1 LKKVVTSS
9 LIYLNWCGVF
19 GMCEISYKDLLNNIK
34 GYINDHQ
41 DLELI
46 RKSFS
51 YASKLHEGQKRQ
63 SGEDY
68 ISHPLS
74 VAFILSEMKAD
85 ADTICAGLLH
95 DTIEDTNTTKE
106 KIEVLFN
113 KNIATLVDGVTKISK
128 MNFSTRDEMVAT
140 NTRKIITSLDE
151 DVRIVIIKLADR
163 LHNMRTLGF
172 KSELKQ
178 RENALETMEIFV
190 PLAYYLGAYKI
201 KGELEDL
208 SFSYLKPEL
217 YQEISLILEKF
228 KTSLEETTYEI
239 LRDIN
244 EILSDKEIT
253 FELETRIKN
262 VYGIYKNITKGK
274 KLADI
279 HDLLAIKIIVDD
291 IKDCY
296 LALGSIHSKYIPIN
310 SKFKDYIALP
320 KTNMYSSLH
329 TTVFG
334 PSDRLVQMQIRT
346 KDMNLIDTYGLTAY
360 WELNKGNAVTTMQE
374 DLKTKFQF
382 FKSLTEINALT
393 SDNQEF
399 VAKVKEELFNGSIY
413 VYTPKGEIIELPYGS
428 TPIDF
433 AYKIHTDVGNTM
445 VGAIVNDNPVSID
458 YILQNKDRVK
468 ILTDPLSFGPR
479 DEWQGK
485 AHTMKAKRMIREFNR

>member
-1 LKKVVTSS
+1 M
-9 LIYLNWCGVF
+9 NG
-19 GMCEISYKDLLNNIK
+19 ISYQDLLNGVK
-34 GYINDHQ
+34 GYINDSK

-46 RKSFS
+46 KKSFS
-51 YASKLHEGQKRQ
+51 YAAKLHEGQKRQ

-85 ADTICAGLLH
+85 ADTICAALLH
-95 DTIEDTNTTKE
+95 DTIEDTSATRDKL
-106 KIEVLFN
+106 EVLFN
-113 KNIATLVDGVTKISK
+113 REIANLVDGVTKISK

-190 PLAYYLGAYKI
+190 PLAYYLGAYQI

-217 YQEISLILEKF
+217 YNELNAMLEKT
-228 KTSLEETTYEI
+228 KEQLEEITYEM
-239 LRDIN
+239 LRDIG
-244 EILSDKEIT
+244 EILSDKNIP
-253 FELETRIKN
+253 FELQSRVKN
-262 VYGIYKNITKGK
+262 VYGIYKNMSRGK

-279 HDLLAIKIIVDD
+279 HDLLAIKIIVDE

-296 LALGSIHSKYIPIN
+296 LTLGAVHSRYTPLN
-310 SKFKDYIALP
+310 SKFKDYIAMP

-334 PSDRLVQMQIRT
+334 PSDRLIQMQIRT
-346 KDMNLIDTYGLTAY
+346 RNMNLIDTYGLTAY
-360 WELNKGNAVTTMQE
+360 WDLNKGNAATTMQE

-399 VAKVKEELFNGSIY
+399 VSKVKEELFDSNIY

-433 AYKIHTDVGNTM
+433 AYKIDTNVGNTM
-445 VGAIVNDNPVSID
+445 VGAIVNDTPVAVD
-458 YILQNKDRVK
+458 HILQNKDRVK
-468 ILTDPLSFGPR
+468 ILTDSLSFGPR
-479 DEWQGK
+479 DEWQNK
-485 AHTMKAKRMIREFNR
+485 AHTMIAKRMIRDFSR